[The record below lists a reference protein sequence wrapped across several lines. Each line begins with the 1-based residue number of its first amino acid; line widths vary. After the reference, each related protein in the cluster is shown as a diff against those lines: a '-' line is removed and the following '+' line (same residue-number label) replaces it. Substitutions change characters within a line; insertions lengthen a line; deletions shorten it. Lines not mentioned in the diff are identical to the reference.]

1 MLARV
6 HSIPSRVAGM
16 RKGSVWWHAMSL
28 AGTGNRQRRW
38 IDQVSSVISVKPL
51 AAIPGERASGLSATY
66 RPTQSRLGRRLQ
78 GMASGSSSFFI
89 ARGGIL
95 RIPDTFGPRLRGLL
109 RVSTGLK
116 SKYQN
121 QHRQDDASP
130 QIDSTNAVLLRFIR
144 MAYSMQ
150 RPTERP
156 LKGFFVC
163 VAFID

>member
-1 MLARV
+1 
-6 HSIPSRVAGM
+6 M

-51 AAIPGERASGLSATY
+51 AAILGERASGLSATY

-130 QIDSTNAVLLRFIR
+130 QIDSYQCCTFKIHTHGLLNATTYRATAQRFLR
-144 MAYSMQ
+144 MCGVY
-150 RPTERP
+150 
-156 LKGFFVC
+156 
-163 VAFID
+163 